1 MWSWR
6 LWQITFLRY
15 NKSSTKSSTLFAC
28 YTQSTSSYLRPSRYR
43 WRVWGLLL
51 LWALRSGLFR
61 SSGEAVKYRVFDD
74 SDG

>member
-1 MWSWR
+1 MLYPIHVLIFAS
-6 LWQITFLRY
+6 F
-15 NKSSTKSSTLFAC
+15 TLSVA
-28 YTQSTSSYLRPSRYR
+28 
-43 WRVWGLLL
+43 VWGLLL